1 MCLRVLRMTVTGGL
15 LVYRSLPSAQLGH
28 RRCLWWLSLRWITG
42 VVSSYLRRR
51 RYESGL
57 SNTMC
62 SFRYRELLNVLLR
75 QLWSMNGRELP
86 LLYREPCIPLCCRQR
101 LDWPMPRLLS
111 CLPGRLIWWLP
122 AKLRLS
128 GTLSLAWL

>member
-1 MCLRVLRMTVTGGL
+1 MCLRVLSVAIAGGL
-15 LVYRSLPSAQLGH
+15 LLVRSLPSAQLWH
-28 RRCLWWLSLRWITG
+28 QRCLWWLSLQWIIG
-42 VVSSYLRRR
+42 GFRRG
-51 RYESGL
+51 RYGSRL
-57 SNTMC
+57 SNNMC
-62 SFRYRELLNVLLR
+62 GFRYGGLLNFLLR
-75 QLWSMNGRELP
+75 QLWSRYRSELP